1 MDHFKALRVHQADRG
16 TTARIETIGLGDLS
30 AGDVVVRVAYSS
42 INYKDALAVT
52 GKGRIMRKFPC
63 VAGIDFSG
71 IVERSQD
78 PVYKPGDKVVVTGCN
93 VGELMDGGFA
103 EFARVPA
110 SALVALPG
118 GLSLF
123 EAMALGTAGFTAGL
137 AMRRLLEN
145 HQRPALGPVAVTGP
159 TGGVGAIAIQLLK
172 KEKFTVA
179 AITGKPAK
187 AEKFL
192 RDLGTDEIIDRGT
205 LDPGSKPLESARWG
219 GAVDNLGGETLAYLT
234 RTVRPWGNIAC
245 IGLAQNAALNTTVMP
260 LILRGVSLLGIW
272 SVEPP
277 QAWRLA
283 VWERLATDWK
293 PRGLDTLIAP
303 RVVALEDVPRVA
315 EEMIAGTITG
325 RTVVHFAGG

>member
-1 MDHFKALRVHQADRG
+1 MDHFKALRVHQADRS
-16 TTARIETIGLGDLS
+16 TTARIDTIRLDDLS

-52 GKGRIMRKFPC
+52 GKGKIMRSYPR

-71 IVERSQD
+71 VVESSQD
-78 PVYKPGDKVVVTGCN
+78 PAYKSGDMVVVTGCN
-93 VGELMDGGFA
+93 VGEVMDGGFA
-103 EFARVPA
+103 EFARVPG
-110 SALVALPG
+110 SALVPLPA

-145 HQRPALGPVAVTGP
+145 NQRPALGPIAVTGP
-159 TGGVGAIAIQLLK
+159 TGGVGAIAIRLLK

-192 RDLGTDEIIDRGT
+192 RDVGADEIVDRGT
-205 LDPGSKPLESARWG
+205 LDLGGKPLESARWG
-219 GAVDNLGGETLAYLT
+219 GAVDNLGGDMLTYLT

-245 IGLAQNAALNTTVMP
+245 IGLAQSPVLNTTVIP

-277 QAWRLA
+277 RAWRLA
-283 VWERLATDWK
+283 VWERLASDWK
-293 PRGLDTLIAP
+293 PQGLDTLIAP
-303 RVVALEDVPRVA
+303 RVIALEDVPRVA

-325 RTVVHFAGG
+325 RTVVRLAGG